1 MKIYMS
7 NIKEIKN
14 IADIENA
21 LPVSDRI
28 RLSKFSNHT
37 HKLQFLLSRAIVKNV
52 TGESVKVDKNG
63 APIIKSGFVSIA
75 HKDNFVMVAVS
86 NSNVGIDIE
95 NTSIKRDFAGQS
107 ELLGLPKTK
116 DKDAFYK
123 NFVKYEAEFKFGNDA
138 TKAHKYFYKLGD
150 YLICVCT
157 KELTKDIEFI
167 PSGVPSLNFVCAE

>member
-7 NIKEIKN
+7 NIEEAKN
-14 IADIENA
+14 ITDMEKDLSI
-21 LPVSDRI
+21 LDRAH
-28 RLSKFSNHT
+28 LAKFSNNT
-37 HKLQFLLSRAIVKNV
+37 RKLQFLLSRAIVKNV
-52 TGESVKVDKNG
+52 TGETVKVDKNG

-75 HKDNFVMVAVS
+75 HKDNFVFVAIS
-86 NSNVGIDIE
+86 NSCVGIDIE
-95 NTSIKRDFAGQS
+95 NTSINRDFAGQS
-107 ELLGLPKTK
+107 DLLGLPKTK

-138 TKAHKYFYKLGD
+138 TKAHKYFYEMGN

-167 PSGVPSLNFVCAE
+167 SSGAPSLNLVCAE

>member
-7 NIKEIKN
+7 NIEEAKN
-14 IADIENA
+14 ITDMEKDLSI
-21 LPVSDRI
+21 LDRAH
-28 RLSKFSNHT
+28 LAKFSNNT
-37 HKLQFLLSRAIVKNV
+37 RKLQFLLSRAIVKNV
-52 TGESVKVDKNG
+52 TGETVKVDKNG

-75 HKDNFVMVAVS
+75 HKDNFVFVAIS
-86 NSNVGIDIE
+86 NSCVGIDIE
-95 NTSIKRDFAGQS
+95 NTSINRDFAGQS

-138 TKAHKYFYKLGD
+138 TKAHKYFYEMGN

-167 PSGVPSLNFVCAE
+167 SSGAPSLNLVCAE

>member
-7 NIKEIKN
+7 NIEEAKN
-14 IADIENA
+14 ITDMEKDLSI
-21 LPVSDRI
+21 LDRAH
-28 RLSKFSNHT
+28 LAKFSNNT
-37 HKLQFLLSRAIVKNV
+37 RKLQFLLSRAIVKNV

-75 HKDNFVMVAVS
+75 HKDNFVFVAVS

-95 NTSIKRDFAGQS
+95 NTSINRDFAGQS

-116 DKDAFYK
+116 DKEAFYK

-138 TKAHKYFYKLGD
+138 TKAHKYFYEMGN

-167 PSGVPSLNFVCAE
+167 SSGAPSLNLVCAE

>member
-28 RLSKFSNHT
+28 RLSKFSNNT
-37 HKLQFLLSRAIVKNV
+37 RKLQFLLSRAIVKNV
-52 TGESVKVDKNG
+52 TGESVKFDKNG

-86 NSNVGIDIE
+86 NSGVGIDIE
-95 NTSIKRDFAGQS
+95 NASVNRDFAEQS

-138 TKAHKYFYKLGD
+138 EQAHKYFYKLGD
-150 YLICVCT
+150 YLICVCSQET
-157 KELTKDIEFI
+157 IKDIEFI
-167 PSGVPSLNFVCAE
+167 LSDVPLPNFVCAE